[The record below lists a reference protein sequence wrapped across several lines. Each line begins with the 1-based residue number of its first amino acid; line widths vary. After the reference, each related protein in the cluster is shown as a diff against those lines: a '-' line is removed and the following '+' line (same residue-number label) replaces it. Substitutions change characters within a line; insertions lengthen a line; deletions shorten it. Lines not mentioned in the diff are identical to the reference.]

1 MRRKCP
7 KCEMTIHSHETSPR
21 RNANGDRMLTV
32 ATAPGDHSSPM
43 IRIRGHWL
51 AKMGFRIGE
60 RIAVTAEKKRLVLT
74 IERN

>member
-1 MRRKCP
+1 
-7 KCEMTIHSHETSPR
+7 
-21 RNANGDRMLTV
+21 MLTV